1 MHAFVAA
8 GLTPGPPA
16 REENEQIENR
26 VVPWNDIL
34 DMIERGEIEDGKMLT
49 TLLLYER
56 FGKP

>member
-1 MHAFVAA
+1 MQAFVAT

-16 REENEQIENR
+16 REENEQIENL